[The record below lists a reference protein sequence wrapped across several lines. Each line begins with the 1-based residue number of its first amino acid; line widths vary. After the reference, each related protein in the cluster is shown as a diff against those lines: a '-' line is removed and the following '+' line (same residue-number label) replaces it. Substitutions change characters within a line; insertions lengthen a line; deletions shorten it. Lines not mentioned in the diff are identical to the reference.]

1 VITARRAHFVVSR
14 TMIHS
19 ERERAR
25 ALVLLVLLARASIAH
40 LSTELLVLK
49 PQHGHVVLRTHRSS
63 IVRLG
68 SRGADVCRR
77 TPLACAR

>member
-1 VITARRAHFVVSR
+1 
-14 TMIHS
+14 MIHS

-25 ALVLLVLLARASIAH
+25 ALVLAVLVLLARASIAH

-68 SRGADVCRR
+68 SRGA
-77 TPLACAR
+77 